1 MSGPVDQDQTYR
13 YRFPV
18 KDSSGTLANAGTVT
32 VTITLPD
39 GTTTNPT
46 VVNSSTG
53 IYDIAYTT
61 SQAGLHTVRAE
72 ATGGVLGTEVDVWE
86 DSFVTEEPGHS
97 FIGVDEALG
106 YLRAQG
112 VLTDDVDRE
121 QMRMMC
127 LYASAAVEGDLTMA
141 IAPRVVTETFDG
153 GCYDLDFGT
162 KPPRASDGGSISIS
176 QVLEDGVAVTD
187 YTVWKK
193 GWRLRKG
200 TSPSFTPWT
209 NGIENISVT
218 YVPGCAKPPHAARVV
233 ALNTLQLTWQATQQA
248 EHPFLDQFVSR
259 TTIGSRTTIATS
271 ALASIS
277 QVQDAAYRAL
287 KSGRGYAR

>member
-1 MSGPVDQDQTYR
+1 MTGPIDKDQTYR

-18 KDSSGTLANAGTVT
+18 KDSAGVLTNAGSVT
-32 VTITLPD
+32 VTLTLPD
-39 GTTTNPT
+39 GTTTSPT

-61 SQAGLHTVRAE
+61 SQAGLHRVHAV
-72 ATGGVLGTEVDVWE
+72 ATGGVLGTETDVWE
-86 DSFVTEEPGHS
+86 DAFVAEESGRL
-97 FIGVDEALG
+97 FIGVDEALA
-106 YLRAQG
+106 YLRAQS
-112 VLTDDVDRE
+112 VITDDIDRE
-121 QMRMMC
+121 QMREMC
-127 LYASAAVEGDLTMA
+127 LFACAAVEGDLGLA

-153 GCYDLDFGT
+153 GCYELNLTT

-176 QVLEDGVAVTD
+176 SVTVNGVAVTD
-187 YTVWKK
+187 YVLRKR
-193 GWRLRKG
+193 GWRLMRG
-200 TSPSFTPWT
+200 STTSRSIWDS
-209 NGIENISVT
+209 GYENISVT
-218 YVPGCAKPPHAARVV
+218 YVPGCAVPPRPARVV

-277 QVQDAAYRAL
+277 QVQDAAYHALRASNL
-287 KSGRGYAR
+287 A